1 MERQGLRNCRDITED
16 NQGLAVEG
24 IKPYYKEQSLRQCK
38 LVTRVDKK
46 PMDQDS
52 PETEIQRY

>member
-24 IKPYYKEQSLRQCK
+24 IKPYYKEQSLRQYK